1 MRTEHR
7 RRATDGRKSSEERTV
22 AQDDDGRTSPPRLRL
37 IRGNATPEE
46 IAAVVAFFA
55 ARAVPAES
63 PSTVRSAWADP
74 AQAVRSPLTTGAGSW
89 RRSGMSPGV
98 RTRAGW

>member
-1 MRTEHR
+1 M
-7 RRATDGRKSSEERTV
+7 
-22 AQDDDGRTSPPRLRL
+22 AQDDDGQTSRPRLRL

-46 IAAVVAFFA
+46 IAAVVALLA
-55 ARAVPAES
+55 ARAVPVEGPS
-63 PSTVRSAWADP
+63 PVRSAWADP
-74 AQAVRSPLTTGAGSW
+74 AQALRAPLATGAGSW

>member
-1 MRTEHR
+1 MDGRPRTAR
-7 RRATDGRKSSEERTV
+7 GRKSSEERTV
-22 AQDDDGRTSPPRLRL
+22 TQDDDGQASPPRLRL

-46 IAAVVAFFA
+46 IAAVVALLA
-55 ARAVPAES
+55 ARAVPVES
-63 PSTVRSAWADP
+63 PSPVRSAWADP
-74 AQAVRSPLTTGAGSW
+74 TQALRRPLATGAGSW